1 MKNLLAVALAL
12 GLAAGGVLAQSQSA
26 EKKKTSSQESA
37 ASSFAKLTADWA
49 AAANAKDSG
58 KIAALYTED
67 AVLMPPNGAIVRG
80 RANIQAFW
88 QGMLDQGARDV
99 SLASLGSASSRAVGY
114 EAGTYEFAMQPAGG
128 QPTRE
133 KGKYLTA
140 LKRGADGKWRLAYDI
155 FNSDL
160 PCPPAPAK

>member
-1 MKNLLAVALAL
+1 MKNLLTVALVL
-12 GLAAGGVLAQSQSA
+12 GLAAGGVLAQSA
-26 EKKKTSSQESA
+26 EKKKTTSQESA
-37 ASSFAKLTADWA
+37 ASAFAKLNADWA
-49 AAANAKDSG
+49 AAANAKESA

-67 AVLMPPNGAIVRG
+67 AVLMPPNEAIVRG

-99 SLASLGSASSRAVGY
+99 SLASLGSASSGAVGY
-114 EAGTYEFAMQPAGG
+114 DAGTYEFTMQPAGG

-160 PCPPAPAK
+160 PCPPAPTK